1 MEQMNNN
8 PESLLDIGNQMQ
20 IRLAKRLHCTMED
33 FANYYSYNF
42 RRLFESYL
50 NPDFPMKSD
59 FFIIENKI
67 FYYIEKHFY
76 AGNVQQ
82 VKDSVDKI
90 LNSN

>member
-1 MEQMNNN
+1 MEQLNNT
-8 PESLLDIGNQMQ
+8 PDELLQIGNEIQ
-20 IRLAKRLHCTMED
+20 IRLAKRLHCSLEE

-50 NPDFPMKSD
+50 NKDFPLKSD
-59 FFIIENKI
+59 FLIIENKI

-82 VKDSVDKI
+82 VKDSVAKV